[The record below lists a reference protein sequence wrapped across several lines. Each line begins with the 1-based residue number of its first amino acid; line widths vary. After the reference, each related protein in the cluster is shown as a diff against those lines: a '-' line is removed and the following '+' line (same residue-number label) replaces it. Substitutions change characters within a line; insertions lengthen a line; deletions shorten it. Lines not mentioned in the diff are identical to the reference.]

1 MSNLHNER
9 YDEIKSLLKKSRFIF
24 EQSPMTSDTE
34 SEPDTQINLA
44 KDVES
49 RISQD
54 NQEYETAKDSDEKSS
69 PSDKVKK
76 YRISGGILALHG
88 KNKIDLDITT
98 DDKLAFQETM
108 DEFIDEVSDLVDFN
122 TLNVYPNNVEWSG
135 HLIDEDINFTFTI
148 GEDSGIYIDGTM
160 IKVDEQFDNLIHKL
174 QQFYQKF
181 KSKWSKIIAGR
192 KKTSETNAQ
201 D

>member
-24 EQSPMTSDTE
+24 EQSAMTSDTE

-88 KNKIDLDITT
+88 KSKIDLDITT

-108 DEFIDEVSDLVDFN
+108 DEFVDEVSDLVDFN

>member
-24 EQSPMTSDTE
+24 EQSAMTSDTE

-108 DEFIDEVSDLVDFN
+108 DEFVDEVSDLVDFN

>member
-24 EQSPMTSDTE
+24 EQSPMTSDRE

-108 DEFIDEVSDLVDFN
+108 DEFVDEVSDLVDFN